1 MPARPELPTHFTAL
15 APVDGVEGRLRRI
28 ERPMPSLGPGQ
39 TRLRVLTC
47 GVCRTDLH
55 LLDGDLPTPRL
66 PLVPGHE
73 IVGEVVEQVSGRPRF
88 ALGAR
93 VGVPWLFDTCQAC
106 RFCTGGRENLCES
119 ARFTGWSVDG
129 GYAEYAVANDDYLV
143 EIPPAYGDEQA
154 APLLCA
160 GLVGYRALSMLPG
173 AAVLGIFGFGTAGHL
188 IAQVALDEGRRAFA
202 FTRPGDAEAQ
212 ALAGSL
218 GVAWAG
224 DSTQVPPQAL
234 EGAILFAPAG
244 ELVPRALELS
254 APGATVVCAGIHMS
268 DIPSFPYRVLWKE
281 RCVRSVVSLTHQDGH
296 TFMAW
301 AGKHP
306 LAPEHPPVPA
316 GAGQRGPGRPA
327 RWPHPGRSGAALR
340 GLKAAAMNPRRHT
353 PC

>member
-1 MPARPELPTHFTAL
+1 MPARSDLPTRFTAMAL
-15 APVDGVEGRLRRI
+15 VGGVKGRLSRI

-39 TRLRVLTC
+39 TQLRVLTC
-47 GVCRTDLH
+47 GICRTDLH
-55 LLDGDLPTPRL
+55 LLDGDLPTPRR
-66 PLVPGHE
+66 PMVPGHE
-73 IVGEVVEQVSGRPRF
+73 IVGEVVEQGSGRPRF

-143 EIPPAYGDEQA
+143 EIPPAYSDEQA

-160 GLVGYRALSMLPG
+160 GLIGYRALSMLPG
-173 AAVLGIFGFGTAGHL
+173 AAVLGIFGFGAAGHL
-188 IAQVALDEGRRAFA
+188 IAQVALDEGRRVFA
-202 FTRPGDAEAQ
+202 FTRPGDTEAQ
-212 ALAGSL
+212 ALALSL

-224 DSTQVPPQAL
+224 DSTQAPPQAL

-244 ELVPRALELS
+244 GLVPRALEVS

-268 DIPSFPYRVLWKE
+268 DIPSFPYRALWKE
-281 RCVRSVVSLTHQDGH
+281 RCVRSVANLTRHDGQA
-296 TFMAW
+296 FMAW

-306 LAPEHPPVPA
+306 LRLSTRLYPLAEA
-316 GAGQRGPGRPA
+316 NEALADLRDGRIQ
-327 RWPHPGRSGAALR
+327 GAAVLR
-340 GLKAAAMNPRRHT
+340 CNG
-353 PC
+353 